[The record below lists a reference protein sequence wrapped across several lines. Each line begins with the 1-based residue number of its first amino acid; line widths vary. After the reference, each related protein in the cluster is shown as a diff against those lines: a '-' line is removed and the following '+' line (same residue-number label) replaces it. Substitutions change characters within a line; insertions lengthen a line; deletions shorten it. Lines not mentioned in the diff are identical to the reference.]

1 MGLFDLSS
9 NGSLADEAALITAL
23 VGLAGLLV
31 TVLRNLRR
39 TANTV
44 TNIDNTLNHIDQ
56 PVAATGP
63 TLGQRVK
70 QIDDQVNGL
79 SIKVDKVSGQLASLS
94 AAMLDHIT
102 DEAKRVQR
110 LEDQVNSLDRRRDWG
125 RDGS

>member
-1 MGLFDLSS
+1 MAFFDLSS

-23 VGLAGLLV
+23 VGFAGLLV
-31 TVLRNLRR
+31 TLLRNLRR

-44 TNIDNTLNHIDQ
+44 NNIDSTLNHINE
-56 PVAATGP
+56 PVANSGP

-70 QIDDQVNGL
+70 QIDDRVNGL
-79 SIKVDKVSGQLASLS
+79 DIKLDKVSGQLASLS
-94 AAMLDHIT
+94 TAMLDHIN

-110 LEDQVNSLDRRRDWG
+110 LEDQVTNLDRRQDWG

>member
-1 MGLFDLSS
+1 MGLFDLSH

-31 TVLRNLRR
+31 TVLRNLKR
-39 TANTV
+39 TSKTV
-44 TNIDNTLNHIDQ
+44 TNIDNTLNHSNE

-70 QIDDQVNGL
+70 QIDDQVTGL
-79 SIKVDKVSGQLASLS
+79 TVKVDKVSGQLASLS

-110 LEDQVNSLDRRRDWG
+110 LEDQVNSLDRRQDWS
-125 RDGS
+125 RDGR

>member
-1 MGLFDLSS
+1 MAFFDLSG

-23 VGLAGLLV
+23 VGFAGLLV
-31 TVLRNLRR
+31 TLLRNLRR

-44 TNIDNTLNHIDQ
+44 NNIDSTLNHIDQ

>member
-1 MGLFDLSS
+1 MGLFDLSH

-31 TVLRNLRR
+31 TVLRNLKR

-44 TNIDNTLNHIDQ
+44 ANIDNGLNHIDQ
-56 PVAATGP
+56 PIAATGP

-70 QIDDQVNGL
+70 QIDDQVTTL
-79 SIKVDKVSGQLASLS
+79 TVKVDKVSDQLASLS
-94 AAMLDHIT
+94 TAMLDHIN

-110 LEDQVNSLDRRRDWG
+110 LEDQVTSLDRRNDWG
-125 RDGS
+125 RGGS

>member
-1 MGLFDLSS
+1 MGFFDLSH

-39 TANTV
+39 TSKTV
-44 TNIDNTLNHIDQ
+44 TNIDNTLNHCNEPI
-56 PVAATGP
+56 PATGP

-70 QIDDQVNGL
+70 QIDDQVTGL
-79 SIKVDKVSGQLASLS
+79 TVKVDKVSDQLASLS

-110 LEDQVNSLDRRRDWG
+110 LEDQVSSLDRRQDWG
-125 RDGS
+125 RDDK

>member
-1 MGLFDLSS
+1 MAFFDLSGNS
-9 NGSLADEAALITAL
+9 SLADEAALITAL

-31 TVLRNLRR
+31 TLLRNLRR

-44 TNIDNTLNHIDQ
+44 NNIDSTLNHINE
-56 PVAATGP
+56 PVSNTGP

-70 QIDDQVNGL
+70 QIDDRVNGL
-79 SIKVDKVSGQLASLS
+79 DIKLDKVSGQLASLS
-94 AAMLDHIT
+94 TAMLDHIN

-110 LEDQVNSLDRRRDWG
+110 LEDQVTNLDRRQDWG

>member
-1 MGLFDLSS
+1 MGLFDLSH

-44 TNIDNTLNHIDQ
+44 ANIDNGLNHIDQ
-56 PVAATGP
+56 PIAATGP

-70 QIDDQVNGL
+70 QIDEQVNGL
-79 SIKVDKVSGQLASLS
+79 SVKVDKVSDQLASLS

-110 LEDQVNSLDRRRDWG
+110 LENQVSSLDRRQDWG
-125 RDGS
+125 RDGR

>member
-1 MGLFDLSS
+1 MGFFDLSH

-31 TVLRNLRR
+31 TVLRNLKR
-39 TANTV
+39 TAKTV
-44 TNIDNTLNHIDQ
+44 TNIDNGLNHLDQ

-70 QIDDQVNGL
+70 QIDDQVSGL
-79 SIKVDKVSGQLASLS
+79 SLKVDKVSDQLASLS

-110 LEDQVNSLDRRRDWG
+110 LENQVSSLDRRQDWVRDD
-125 RDGS
+125 R

>member
-31 TVLRNLRR
+31 TVLRNLKR
-39 TANTV
+39 TSKTV
-44 TNIDNTLNHIDQ
+44 ANIDNTLNHIDQ
-56 PVAATGP
+56 PIAATGP

-70 QIDDQVNGL
+70 QIDNQVTTL
-79 SIKVDKVSGQLASLS
+79 TVKVDKVSDQLASLS

-110 LEDQVNSLDRRRDWG
+110 LEDQVTSLDRRQDWG
-125 RDGS
+125 RDGR

>member
-1 MGLFDLSS
+1 MGLFDLSH

-44 TNIDNTLNHIDQ
+44 ANIDNGLNHIDQ
-56 PVAATGP
+56 PIAATGP

-70 QIDDQVNGL
+70 QIDEQINGL
-79 SIKVDKVSGQLASLS
+79 SVKVDKVSDQLASLS

-110 LEDQVNSLDRRRDWG
+110 LENQVSSLDRRQDWG
-125 RDGS
+125 RDGR